1 MRSSETSSGVAS
13 PLPDS
18 SNGTEGFLANTEYSR
33 TAKELN
39 DFVKSIRAEG
49 AQSDLNLPRVA
60 VIGNQSAGKSSLV
73 EAISGIRVPRD
84 AGTCTRCPMELRLS
98 SSTEPWTCRVS
109 IRWER
114 DANGQRASQVRE
126 VPFGEVLTDKED
138 IEITLRRVQAAILN
152 ANLDPSHFLDKKG
165 EDLKLLA
172 QQATQKFS
180 RNVICVD
187 LSGPGLED
195 LSFIDLPG
203 LIQNDE
209 GKGEVRLVED
219 LAKSYI
225 AASNTLILVAI
236 PMTDDMQNQKAVQ
249 LAREVDPNGSRT
261 IGVLTKPDALPV
273 SSTGARALWINVI
286 EGRTH
291 QTKHG
296 YYCTRQPD
304 DAERERNISFA
315 EARLLEEKFFAESA
329 PWASSAHR
337 HRFGVVNLT
346 RSVGE
351 RLTELIRADL
361 PRIQSEVAV
370 QRSDCIRRLESLPP
384 KTTDPWAHVNR
395 LILSFVQ
402 EAANTIEGSPEH
414 TLLVQA
420 NKRSYA
426 DLAAAIVATA
436 PPFVPF
442 VSINSASYVAVS
454 GPSKVRRDRGERELF
469 LDTVKAR
476 IQACVTRELPNNVPY
491 MVKLSFIRGFQK
503 WWEEYVTRC
512 FDEIQATFKNI
523 LIRLID
529 RHFDRFSPL
538 KRAVRSVVLDL
549 VEEHS
554 AVAGQRLKE
563 ILNYEYKAPATQN
576 TADLSRLLHDHL
588 ERYKEEQQNPPPA
601 DASSSPSVGSSKAQD
616 PLPKSSTPF
625 SFATPPKDGSG
636 STQASD
642 RFYFAP
648 NPGFVN
654 SAGRTPSSAF
664 GSSSN
669 TTGLFAN
676 TASSLHL
683 ATQGYTGAKQEP
695 TASIPFSFSFSTSAA
710 HSARGSPSSEV
721 PIPQPLPAPISTDL
735 RDYEEE
741 LALMAEVRA
750 YFDISYKRL
759 IDYVPFAIDAHL
771 LYAFSEALREVLF
784 EKLGLMTDD
793 ASVRCAQ
800 YLAEDPDV
808 AALREDLQAK
818 KKRLD
823 KVKKELFEFGL

>member
-1 MRSSETSSGVAS
+1 MLSPSETSRAVAS
-13 PLPDS
+13 PSPSS
-18 SNGTEGFLANTEYSR
+18 SNVEGFLANTEYGR

-39 DFVKSIRAEG
+39 DFMKSIRAEG

-73 EAISGIRVPRD
+73 EAISGIKVPRD

-98 SSTEPWTCRVS
+98 SSAEPWTCKVS

-114 DANGQRASQVRE
+114 DANDQPANQVRE
-126 VPFGEVLTDKED
+126 ISFGEALTGKED
-138 IEITLRRVQAAILN
+138 VEITLRRAQAAILN
-152 ANLDPSHFLDKKG
+152 ANLDPAHFLDKKG

-219 LAKSYI
+219 LVKSYI
-225 AASNTLILVAI
+225 VASNTLILVAI
-236 PMTDDMQNQKAVQ
+236 PMTDDMQNQKALQ

-261 IGVLTKPDALPV
+261 IGVLTKPDALPA
-273 SSTGARALWINVI
+273 SSTGARTLWLSVI
-286 EGRTH
+286 EGRAH

-296 YYCTRQPD
+296 YYCTRQAD
-304 DAERERNISFA
+304 DAEREQNISFA

-337 HRFGVVNLT
+337 HRYGVVNLT

-361 PRIQSEVAV
+361 PRIQSEVAT

-384 KTTDPWAHVNR
+384 KTTDSWAHVNR

-402 EAANTIEGSPEH
+402 EVANTIEGSPEH

-426 DLAAAIVATA
+426 DLAVAIAETA

-442 VSINSASYVAVS
+442 VSINPPSDVSALSLF
-454 GPSKVRRDRGERELF
+454 KVRRDRELF

-523 LIRLID
+523 LVRLVD
-529 RHFDRFSPL
+529 RNFDRFSPL
-538 KRAVRSVVLDL
+538 KRAVRSIVLDL

-563 ILNYEYKAPATQN
+563 ILKYEYKAPSTQN
-576 TADLSRLLHDHL
+576 TADLSRLLHDRL
-588 ERYKEEQQNPPPA
+588 EGYKEAQQNSRPA
-601 DASSSPSVGSSKAQD
+601 TTSSSTSTASSQAQAPPS
-616 PLPKSSTPF
+616 KSTSRF
-625 SFATPPKDGSG
+625 SLGGSG
-636 STQASD
+636 STQSANMFSFAS
-642 RFYFAP
+642 
-648 NPGFVN
+648 NPAT
-654 SAGRTPSSAF
+654 AGTPSLFSSPVQTLPSVF
-664 GSSSN
+664 SSSSA
-669 TTGLFAN
+669 TTGLFAK
-676 TASSLHL
+676 AAPVAQSLM
-683 ATQGYTGAKQEP
+683 GAKQET
-695 TASIPFSFSFSTSAA
+695 TAPPAFSFSFSSQAS
-710 HSARGSPSSEV
+710 HSSNPEIS
-721 PIPQPLPAPISTDL
+721 IPRPLPAPISTAL
-735 RDYEEE
+735 EDYEEE

-750 YFDISYKRL
+750 YFDVSCKRL
-759 IDYVPFAIDAHL
+759 VDYVPFAIDEHL
-771 LYAFSEALREVLF
+771 LYAFSDALREVLF
-784 EKLGLMTDD
+784 EKLGLTTDD

-823 KVKKELFEFGL
+823 RVKKELFEFGL